1 MANLALVNNN
11 FLVLIILKLLIHEIR
26 NVDNPTLCHR
36 SKSIEKNIEKRRILT
51 QSIEKSF
58 LIDPLNTNNAVYNN
72 LLTLRAEIFAVDSS
86 KNCGFYGIYY
96 HD

>member
-1 MANLALVNNN
+1 MWITPHFATGQNL
-11 FLVLIILKLLIHEIR
+11 LK
-26 NVDNPTLCHR
+26 
-36 SKSIEKNIEKRRILT
+36 KNIEKRRILT

-86 KNCGFYGIYY
+86 ENCGFYGIYY